1 MVQEL
6 KMQGKRA
13 LVTGSGTGIGRE
25 VALEFARQGADV
37 VLHYSHSDAGAKSA
51 VDEIQKMGRKA
62 AAFQADFD
70 KVSEVVSL
78 GERALDLL
86 GGVDCLI
93 NNAGI
98 TFNMPFEKVTEEQFD
113 TMFHVNIRAQYFL
126 TQKVIGQMVE
136 QGKGAVCNMTSI
148 HGLQGAVEHSVYA
161 ATKGAIMAYTR
172 VLAVEYARKGVR
184 VNAICPGGVTVE
196 NHFKFIEGLTEESN
210 RESAKAVPAQRW
222 GSPLDVAKL
231 TVFLCSDDADYI
243 VGQTVVIDGGATA
256 MMGLMSGFADLPFTF
271 GKGYVPGT

>member
-1 MVQEL
+1 
-6 KMQGKRA
+6 MQGKRV

-51 VDEIQKMGRKA
+51 AEEIKSMGRKA
-62 AAFQADFD
+62 TAFQADFD
-70 KVSEVVSL
+70 RVPEVTAL
-78 GERALDLL
+78 GEQALEFL
-86 GGVDCLI
+86 GGIDCLI

-98 TFNMPFEKVTEEQFD
+98 TFNKPFEKVTPEQFD

-126 TQKVIGQMVE
+126 TQKIIGQMVE
-136 QGKGAVCNMTSI
+136 RGKGAICNMTSI

-161 ATKGAIMAYTR
+161 GTKGAIMAYTR
-172 VLAVEYARKGVR
+172 VLAVEYAHKGVR
-184 VNAICPGGVTVE
+184 VNAVCPGGVTVE
-196 NHFKFIEGLTEESN
+196 NHYKFIEGLTEESN

-222 GSPLDVAKL
+222 GDPLDVAKL

-243 VGQTVVIDGGATA
+243 VGQTIVIDGGATA

-271 GKGYVPGT
+271 GKGYVPGA